1 MKNNKSPFKF
11 VGAAMGTATGALG
24 TQFLG
29 NTLGGLFG
37 GGGGNMNRHTGVGG
51 LGEQY
56 AGPGSNPMTG
66 VDPTAQFNP
75 EAVQNMQGIFGGVNA
90 RQSAVGGGG
99 IFRNTSKYDNVD

>member
-1 MKNNKSPFKF
+1 MKNSKSPINFIGALSGIA
-11 VGAAMGTATGALG
+11 GAAAGTAGIG
-24 TQFLG
+24 S
-29 NTLGGLFG
+29 LFG
-37 GGGGNMNRHTGVGG
+37 GRRGNTNFTGLGG

-56 AGPGSNPMTG
+56 AGPGSNPMAG